1 MTCQHN
7 TVTYNRSDY
16 LEKSMIQDLLIEA
29 ISHDRMHKKLNEL
42 NCYFYNR
49 KHETQIRD
57 ELVVILNQ
65 ISTLTAL
72 SEHPKLG
79 IGAVDISLYNQSIL
93 TSEHNGNVATIEIKH
108 HYPKDLLYRQ
118 VQEDIISDIS
128 RVIVSP
134 TTHFIHIIQQRTRI
148 NTPSFGQV
156 KFLERDASDISTYVQ
171 CLEELSS
178 FPSIFHKKRDQNRY
192 KNFYEMSCFGGKRLC
207 WSCDGMCM
215 FWYYSGYC

>member
-1 MTCQHN
+1 
-7 TVTYNRSDY
+7 
-16 LEKSMIQDLLIEA
+16 MIQDLLIEA
-29 ISHDRMHKKLNEL
+29 ISHDRIHKKLNEL

-118 VQEDIISDIS
+118 VQEDIIFDIS

-178 FPSIFHKKRDQNRY
+178 FPSIFHKKSICI
-192 KNFYEMSCFGGKRLC
+192 EVLGEIMSTYTFNV
-207 WSCDGMCM
+207 
-215 FWYYSGYC
+215 YSFDN

>member
-1 MTCQHN
+1 
-7 TVTYNRSDY
+7 
-16 LEKSMIQDLLIEA
+16 MIQDLLIEA

-42 NCYFYNR
+42 NGYFYNR

-134 TTHFIHIIQQRTRI
+134 TTYFIHIIQQRTRI

-171 CLEELSS
+171 YLEELSS
-178 FPSIFHKKRDQNRY
+178 FPSNFHKKSICI
-192 KNFYEMSCFGGKRLC
+192 EVLGEIMSTYTFNV
-207 WSCDGMCM
+207 
-215 FWYYSGYC
+215 YSFDN

>member
-1 MTCQHN
+1 
-7 TVTYNRSDY
+7 
-16 LEKSMIQDLLIEA
+16 MIQDLLIEA

-134 TTHFIHIIQQRTRI
+134 TTHFI
-148 NTPSFGQV
+148 
-156 KFLERDASDISTYVQ
+156 
-171 CLEELSS
+171 
-178 FPSIFHKKRDQNRY
+178 
-192 KNFYEMSCFGGKRLC
+192 
-207 WSCDGMCM
+207 
-215 FWYYSGYC
+215 

>member
-178 FPSIFHKKRDQNRY
+178 FPSIFHKKSICI
-192 KNFYEMSCFGGKRLC
+192 EVLGEIMSTYTFNV
-207 WSCDGMCM
+207 
-215 FWYYSGYC
+215 YSFDN

>member
-65 ISTLTAL
+65 IVV
-72 SEHPKLG
+72 G
-79 IGAVDISLYNQSIL
+79 
-93 TSEHNGNVATIEIKH
+93 
-108 HYPKDLLYRQ
+108 R
-118 VQEDIISDIS
+118 
-128 RVIVSP
+128 
-134 TTHFIHIIQQRTRI
+134 
-148 NTPSFGQV
+148 
-156 KFLERDASDISTYVQ
+156 
-171 CLEELSS
+171 
-178 FPSIFHKKRDQNRY
+178 
-192 KNFYEMSCFGGKRLC
+192 KN
-207 WSCDGMCM
+207 
-215 FWYYSGYC
+215 

>member
-1 MTCQHN
+1 
-7 TVTYNRSDY
+7 
-16 LEKSMIQDLLIEA
+16 MIQDLLIEA

-108 HYPKDLLYRQ
+108 HYPKDL
-118 VQEDIISDIS
+118 
-128 RVIVSP
+128 P
-134 TTHFIHIIQQRTRI
+134 TTHFIHIIQQRTKI
-148 NTPSFGQV
+148 KTPSFGQV

-178 FPSIFHKKRDQNRY
+178 FPSNFHKKSVCI
-192 KNFYEMSCFGGKRLC
+192 EVLGEIMSTYTFNV
-207 WSCDGMCM
+207 
-215 FWYYSGYC
+215 YSFDN

>member
-1 MTCQHN
+1 PMTSLK
-7 TVTYNRSDY
+7 TSIKTITYLSDTGC
-16 LEKSMIQDLLIEA
+16 LEIQ
-29 ISHDRMHKKLNEL
+29 
-42 NCYFYNR
+42 
-49 KHETQIRD
+49 
-57 ELVVILNQ
+57 
-65 ISTLTAL
+65 
-72 SEHPKLG
+72 
-79 IGAVDISLYNQSIL
+79 GASLQSIL

-178 FPSIFHKKRDQNRY
+178 FPSIFHKKSICI
-192 KNFYEMSCFGGKRLC
+192 EVLGEIMSTYTFNV
-207 WSCDGMCM
+207 
-215 FWYYSGYC
+215 YSFDN